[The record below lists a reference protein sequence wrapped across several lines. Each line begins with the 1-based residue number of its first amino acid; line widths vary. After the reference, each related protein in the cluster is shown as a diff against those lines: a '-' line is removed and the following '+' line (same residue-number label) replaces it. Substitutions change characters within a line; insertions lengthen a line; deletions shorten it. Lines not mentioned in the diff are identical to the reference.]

1 MRSGDGAVDGKG
13 NPERRNGPRG
23 RIEDAVA
30 AWPTPSAAVM
40 NDGESLESWAAR
52 RDRNAARHVNGNGV
66 GTPLTIA
73 AQAWPTPAARDTRS
87 GEAGA
92 ATLAANARPLNEVA
106 SHWPTPNVP
115 NGGRVA
121 KEIGPT
127 GRTPKGK
134 RQVNLRQYVTDFF
147 PSPPPAPPTAPPGPA
162 SSPSGPTSP
171 PLWPT
176 PVQEDSQVT
185 GWRPNKDASGQSL
198 NATAQLWQME
208 PLLPRD
214 PDDWPTPRNCTA
226 IAAAVNPD
234 ATFPN
239 LETVTARL
247 YPQDGE
253 KRRLNPR
260 FVAWLMGLP
269 PGWLDAQSSC
279 GPAEMASYR
288 SRLRTRLACLLGD
301 SALTSAAD

>member
-121 KEIGPT
+121 REIGPT
-127 GRTPKGK
+127 GQTPKGK
-134 RQVNLRQYVTDFF
+134 RQIDLRQYVTDFF
-147 PSPPPAPPTAPPGPA
+147 PSSPPAPPAAPPGSP
-162 SSPSGPTSP
+162 SSPPGPTSP

-176 PVQEDSQVT
+176 PNAEGGT
-185 GWRPNKDASGQSL
+185 GYRSGSNRDTWRPTLEG
-198 NATAQLWQME
+198 
-208 PLLPRD
+208 
-214 PDDWPTPRNCTA
+214 
-226 IAAAVNPD
+226 AANGLRPVLHSPEIQH
-234 ATFPN
+234 P
-239 LETVTARL
+239 V
-247 YPQDGE
+247 E

-269 PGWLDAQSSC
+269 PGWPDAQSSC
-279 GPAEMASYR
+279 GPVEMASYR
-288 SRLRTRLACLLGD
+288 CRLRSHL
-301 SALTSAAD
+301 SALVNGSASTSVAD